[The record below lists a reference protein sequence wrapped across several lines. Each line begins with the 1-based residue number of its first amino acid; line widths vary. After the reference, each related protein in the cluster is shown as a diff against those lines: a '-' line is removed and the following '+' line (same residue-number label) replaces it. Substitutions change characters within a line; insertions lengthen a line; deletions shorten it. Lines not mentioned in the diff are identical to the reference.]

1 MNRSDSTQFN
11 PQIAALAMPQEG
23 EFKAAADGIA
33 NIGKV
38 FLDAE
43 ERQSAQALNAL
54 KMEEANQSILA
65 KKNENSVFGEK
76 QERER
81 ESHLLE
87 KRNKT
92 LEGLKKEVEWKADVK
107 KQMENGFMDQF
118 KKLVPSQ
125 TFVDPKTGKF
135 SDELYQAK
143 RNEFK
148 SAGGFASENIHLFDA
163 LADGYRKEAL
173 DADKTKSEIGNKNA
187 LTAKT
192 VEDTKWIAPK
202 ANADIAQSKASAASS
217 YASANKSNV
226 EASLAPTKVSIDK
239 QREDRLSNGSGVE
252 GDLKTRKG
260 RETHVAM
267 GRMANLLPDYDSLT
281 GTQKNE
287 VNKIFV
293 EKGVLPKSLKEVDGQ
308 FQAVYP
314 TGTLNPVVQ
323 PTSVPT
329 KKTSVS
335 PPKSSNYNNEISR
348 LLNK

>member
-1 MNRSDSTQFN
+1 MNRSDTTQFN

-65 KKNENSVFGEK
+65 KKNENSIFGET
-76 QERER
+76 QERAR

-92 LEGLKKEVEWKADVK
+92 LDGLKKEVEWKADVK
-107 KQMENGFMDQF
+107 KQTENGFMDQF

-125 TFVDPKTGKF
+125 TFIDPKTGTF

-173 DADKTKSEIGNKNA
+173 EADKTKSEIGNKKA
-187 LTAKT
+187 LSAKT
-192 VEDTKWIAPK
+192 IEETKWVAPK
-202 ANADIAQSKASAASS
+202 ANADIAQSK
-217 YASANKSNV
+217 ASANKSNV
-226 EASLAPTKVSIDK
+226 EASLAPTKVSIDRD
-239 QREDRLSNGSGVE
+239 REDRLGNGSGVE

-260 RETHVAM
+260 RETHIAM

-314 TGTLNPVVQ
+314 AGTLSPVIQ
-323 PTSVPT
+323 PKSVST
-329 KKTSVS
+329 KKPSS
-335 PPKSSNYNNEISR
+335 SQPKNSNYNDEISR